1 MALWKDSSTPATP
14 PSPAPAL
21 APLSVPPAAP
31 ARELDKTTNV
41 AALNPEPPRK
51 PKERPEVKESIIAAG
66 LTIEGKI
73 EGAGN
78 VRMSGRF
85 KGDVNVDGNLT
96 IDPGAYLSG
105 QVRSGVVIVGG
116 ELEGNIIA
124 AKRVEVL
131 ETAVI
136 TGDVKAGAIQ
146 VAAGAR
152 MRGHM
157 EFGWDDKPAATM
169 TEIKGYGSTP

>member
-1 MALWKDSSTPATP
+1 MALWKDSNTPAASPTP
-14 PSPAPAL
+14 AAPPL
-21 APLSVPPAAP
+21 AVPPAVP
-31 ARELDKTTNV
+31 ARELDKSTNI

-51 PKERPEVKESIIAAG
+51 PKERPEVKESVIAAG

-73 EGAGN
+73 EGSGN

-85 KGDVNVDGNLT
+85 KGDVNVDGNLA
-96 IDPGAYLSG
+96 IDAGAHLSG
-105 QVRSGVVIVGG
+105 QIRAGVVVVGG

-136 TGDVKAGAIQ
+136 TGDVKAGTIQ

-157 EFGWDDKPAATM
+157 EFGWDDKPAVTKAADL
-169 TEIKGYGSTP
+169 KGYGSTT

>member
-1 MALWKDSSTPATP
+1 MALWKDSNSPGSPSSPLP
-14 PSPAPAL
+14 PPLAAAPPPPAP
-21 APLSVPPAAP
+21 V
-31 ARELDKTTNV
+31 REPEKLTNV

-51 PKERPEVKESIIAAG
+51 PKERPEVKESIIASG

-73 EGAGN
+73 EGSGS

-96 IDPGAYLSG
+96 IDAGAHLSG
-105 QVRSGVVIVGG
+105 QVRAGVVIVGG
-116 ELEGNIIA
+116 ELEGNIVT

-136 TGDVKAGAIQ
+136 TGDVKAGTIQ

-152 MRGHM
+152 MRGQM
-157 EFGWDDKPAATM
+157 EFGWEDKASLGKP
-169 TEIKGYGSTP
+169 EIKGYGSAP